1 MYKLLLERTHVHLY
15 SLSQGKSH
23 SPYWLWNRKIWLL
36 GIMARVGVY
45 YTLKRNESESVSHS
59 VESSSLQPA
68 RLLCPW
74 SSPGKNIGMG
84 SHALLQRNFLTQG
97 SNPGLLHCRQILSE
111 PQGKPTLKKKE
122 QTTGN
127 NNATNHKCQNI
138 PMWMKCPWSVKK
150 QPVLPAADQL
160 KRLRETKTHSKGFC
174 EWLGIFQL

>member
-1 MYKLLLERTHVHLY
+1 MSTYILSAKESQIAHPDYGIGKYDYLASWQGWGCVILLRGTKVKVLVTQ
-15 SLSQGKSH
+15 S
-23 SPYWLWNRKIWLL
+23 SP
-36 GIMARVGVY
+36 
-45 YTLKRNESESVSHS
+45 TLCD
-59 VESSSLQPA
+59 PT

-84 SHALLQRNFLTQG
+84 SHALLQGNFLTQG
-97 SNPGLLHCRQILSE
+97 SKPGLLYCRQILSE

-160 KRLRETKTHSKGFC
+160 KRLRERKTHSKGFC
-174 EWLGIFQL
+174 DWLGIFQL